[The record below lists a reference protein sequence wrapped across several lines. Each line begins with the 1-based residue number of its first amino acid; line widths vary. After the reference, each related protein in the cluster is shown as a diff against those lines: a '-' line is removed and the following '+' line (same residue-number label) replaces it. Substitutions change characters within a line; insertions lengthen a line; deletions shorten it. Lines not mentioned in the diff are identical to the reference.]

1 MLRQEI
7 RRCPAPASVPPRCVH
22 YTCLS
27 LYIICHRGVTRIF
40 QCRFQWRPPFRSNS
54 SLSNKYRGTLCCNLL
69 VSHILPCHIFPFIFI
84 IRLGFNCAILIIS
97 SLMGRTH
104 RFLMTAL
111 IFVHIQCV
119 LQVVSL
125 IGLHFSF
132 SVVWTRQYERTDVL
146 PVVTPRDCIWTHP
159 NRMGRIQLHCYSR
172 KQFKSRCS
180 WSVKV
185 CGFPRENA

>member
-7 RRCPAPASVPPRCVH
+7 RRCPVPASVPPRCVH

-97 SLMGRTH
+97 SLMGRTQVLDDCTH
-104 RFLMTAL
+104 ICTYTMCLTGGQSNRSSFFIFSCMNAAIWANGRAACRDTTGLYMDASQPYGTHTATL
-111 IFVHIQCV
+111 
-119 LQVVSL
+119 LQS
-125 IGLHFSF
+125 
-132 SVVWTRQYERTDVL
+132 
-146 PVVTPRDCIWTHP
+146 
-159 NRMGRIQLHCYSR
+159 
-172 KQFKSRCS
+172 
-180 WSVKV
+180 
-185 CGFPRENA
+185 